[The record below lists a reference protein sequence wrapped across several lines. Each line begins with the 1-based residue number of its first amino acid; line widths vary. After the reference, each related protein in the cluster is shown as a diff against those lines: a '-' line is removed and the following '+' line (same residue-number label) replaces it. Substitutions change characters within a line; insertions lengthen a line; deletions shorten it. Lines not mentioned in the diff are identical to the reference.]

1 MERANRAA
9 KLVTEAKYADS
20 KYCNIVYGNLV
31 DKRGVCGSFASS
43 FHLLTRLMGMDSLSI
58 LNPSLDFDYRKLKD
72 ATREK
77 TTYYDAKELS
87 ILGFNQ

>member
-1 MERANRAA
+1 RANRAA

-43 FHLLTRLMGMDSLSI
+43 FHVCNIYLCKKI
-58 LNPSLDFDYRKLKD
+58 LNFV
-72 ATREK
+72 
-77 TTYYDAKELS
+77 
-87 ILGFNQ
+87 ICG